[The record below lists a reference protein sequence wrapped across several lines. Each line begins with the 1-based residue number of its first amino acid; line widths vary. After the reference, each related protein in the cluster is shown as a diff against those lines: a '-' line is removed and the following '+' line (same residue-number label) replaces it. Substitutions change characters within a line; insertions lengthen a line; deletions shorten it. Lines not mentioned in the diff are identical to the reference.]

1 MKRFS
6 KMLALGLAAV
16 LVFGMSAQAAP
27 SVNTSNSQVGQ
38 LEGER
43 TDVEVKAV
51 ENTAAISTA
60 LVTEEALKA
69 LGTEYAEGTK
79 KVEVAGSFDLKI
91 VEDSAKGSEVTV
103 AVAGVKAANDYKLF
117 HFTDD
122 FSRIIEVI
130 TPVVADGKITFKLGD
145 SASPFVLVDMGQKA
159 STPSATTPP
168 SGGGS
173 SNESPATSPAVAPKT
188 GETVPVAGIMALV
201 LMAGAVFCAKKAR
214 YNR

>member
-1 MKRFS
+1 MKRFT

-27 SVNTSNSQVGQ
+27 SVNTSNSQVGK

-43 TDVEVKAV
+43 TDVKVEAV

-60 LVTEEALKA
+60 LVTEAALKE

-103 AVAGVKAANDYKLF
+103 AVAGVKAANNYKLF

-145 SASPFVLVDMGQKA
+145 SASPFVLVDMGEKA
-159 STPSATTPP
+159 PAPTNPP
-168 SGGGS
+168 SNDDDS
-173 SNESPATSPAVAPKT
+173 KPQETSPAVAPKT
-188 GETVPVAGIMALV
+188 GETVPAAGIMALV
-201 LMAGAVFCAKKAR
+201 LMAGAVICAKKAR